1 MQKIFISYS
10 RKDLDFVRK
19 LAEDLETAGYDV
31 WWDLTDLQG
40 GDDWPRAIPAAIE
53 ASQRVI
59 IVLSPNS
66 AASDWVEKEYT
77 YALSLRK
84 KIIPLMLVPSS
95 VPFALN
101 TIHFVDFTSDDY
113 VGNFN
118 HLLTALG
125 HTGERP
131 VVTPPKPTLPMM
143 LRKYAIPIGIGAV
156 ILLAILAMFVF
167 PPILFPTSTP
177 SGSPTTP
184 GVIFTDTNTPTVSPT
199 ISATATF
206 TPSLTGTSTPTSLTP
221 ATPPSGALRLPI
233 CIYLRDGR
241 ANVRAGPGSDYEIV
255 ATVEAKGTNCF
266 FFSSHIRNKDQEI
279 WFQFAEGE
287 PFAGRWISADVVAA
301 TDLRLLPLPICI
313 YDPGEIAEI
322 HEDPDEQSG
331 LAGNPLKAD
340 GTNCPFFDVRKT
352 NGEETWYQFARDQKE
367 NQEKFKDYIR
377 GWIREDSLVVHTL
390 DLPAV
395 TLTSTPT
402 PSDTPTSTPTSTRTP
417 TPTPTDTP
425 TVTPTSTSTPTD
437 TPTPTPTDTPV
448 PTAMDTETPLPT
460 ETLTPE

>member
-1 MQKIFISYS
+1 MEKIFISYS
-10 RKDLDFVRK
+10 RKDIDFVRK
-19 LAEDLETAGYDV
+19 LAGDLETAGYDV
-31 WWDLTDLQG
+31 WWDLTDLRG
-40 GDDWPRAIPAAIE
+40 GDDWPRVIPAAIE
-53 ASQRVI
+53 ASKYVI
-59 IVLSPNS
+59 VVISPNS

-84 KIIPLMLVPSS
+84 KIIPVMLQRTS

-101 TIHFVDFTSDDY
+101 TINFVDFTSDDY

-131 VVTPPKPTLPMM
+131 VVEPPAALPMM

-167 PPILFPTSTP
+167 PPILFPTPTP

-184 GVIFTDTNTPTVSPT
+184 GVIPTDTNTATVSPN

-206 TPSLTGTSTPTSLTP
+206 TPTITETSTPTSTSLTP
-221 ATPPSGALRLPI
+221 TLPPSGALRLPI

-266 FFSSHIRNKDQEI
+266 FFSSHIKNKDQEI

-313 YDPGEIAEI
+313 YDPGDSAEVR
-322 HEDPDEQSG
+322 EDPDEQSD

-367 NQEKFKDYIR
+367 NQEKFKGYIR

-390 DLPAV
+390 DLPLI
-395 TLTSTPT
+395 TLTPTPT
-402 PSDTPTSTPTSTRTP
+402 PSDTPTSTPTFTRTP
-417 TPTPTDTP
+417 TPTPTNTP
-425 TVTPTSTSTPTD
+425 TITSTFTHTPTD
-437 TPTPTPTDTPV
+437 TPTATDTPIPTATDTETPPPTDTP
-448 PTAMDTETPLPT
+448 TTP
-460 ETLTPE
+460 